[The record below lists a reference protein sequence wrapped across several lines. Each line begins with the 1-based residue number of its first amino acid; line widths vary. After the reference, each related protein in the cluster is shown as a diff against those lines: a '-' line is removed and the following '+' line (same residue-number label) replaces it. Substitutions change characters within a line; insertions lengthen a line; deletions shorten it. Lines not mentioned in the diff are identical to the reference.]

1 MNFKSCF
8 RTLPLLLF
16 LGRVPNMLEKLP
28 SHKGDMDP
36 LLAELMLWFLLEE
49 HLFRKSSPSLRTKH
63 SSSVLVC
70 RLKASLLE
78 SSDTHVWYPS
88 SLSIVMELRQLLQ
101 LLSLDKRLR
110 SRRAEPGRG
119 PNKVDS
125 SMSIFSKLGQLA
137 ASPRKQKTKTT
148 GRWIWASLLTSK
160 YTKFLFEGHKK
171 E

>member
-28 SHKGDMDP
+28 SHNGDMDP
-36 LLAELMLWFLLEE
+36 LLAVLMLRFLLEE
-49 HLFRKSSPSLRTKH
+49 DLFRKSSPSLGTKH

-78 SSDTHVWYPS
+78 SSEIHVWYPS
-88 SLSIVMELRQLLQ
+88 SLSKVMELSQLLQ
-101 LLSLDKRLR
+101 LLSLDNRFR
-110 SRRAEPGRG
+110 SRRAGPSPGRL

-125 SMSIFSKLGQLA
+125 SMSMFSKLGQLV
-137 ASPRKQKTKTT
+137 ASPRMQKTKSTVEK
-148 GRWIWASLLTSK
+148 I
-160 YTKFLFEGHKK
+160 
-171 E
+171 